1 MLNMAEKEK
10 SLFRQL
16 WEASTVGLNLVI
28 STIIGGLIGYGLDYA
43 MEEWFGIRTRPWLL
57 FIFAILGI
65 IAGFRDLFRMASRK
79 ENESN
84 KKDL

>member
-1 MLNMAEKEK
+1 VPEKEK
-10 SLFRQL
+10 SVLRQL
-16 WEASTVGLNLVI
+16 FEASTVGLNLVI

-43 MEEWFGIRTRPWLL
+43 MEKWFGIHTKPWLL

-65 IAGFRDLFRMASRK
+65 IAGFRDLFRMAFRK
-79 ENESN
+79 ENESG